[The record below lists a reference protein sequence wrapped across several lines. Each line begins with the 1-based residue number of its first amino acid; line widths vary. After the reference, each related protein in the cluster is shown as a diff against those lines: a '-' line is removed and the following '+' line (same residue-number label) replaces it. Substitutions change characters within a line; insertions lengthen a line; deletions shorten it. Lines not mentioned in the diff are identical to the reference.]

1 MPKRVKHRKVMR
13 GRMSGMAKGG
23 TAIAFGEYGLMT
35 QEPAW
40 ITSRQIEAARR
51 AMTRYVKR
59 GGKIWI
65 RIFPDKPV
73 TKKPAEV
80 RMGSGKG
87 APDHWVAVVKPGP
100 HPVRDVRR
108 AASTRR
114 PRRCAWPATSC
125 PSTSSSSS
133 RKGWPPMDIDKVRA
147 LNDVELVNE
156 LATARRHLY
165 DLRFQLATRQL
176 TDYTQISQTR
186 RTVARYLTVL
196 TERHL
201 DQAGRSTEAAGAAR

>member
-1 MPKRVKHRKVMR
+1 
-13 GRMSGMAKGG
+13 MAKGG
-23 TAIAFGEYGLMT
+23 TAIAFGDYGLMT

-87 APDHWVAVVKPGP
+87 APDHWVAVVKPGRILFEMSGVP
-100 HPVRDVRR
+100 EARGRRGDAPGQPQAARRRQVHHSRR
-108 AASTRR
+108 ASA
-114 PRRCAWPATSC
+114 
-125 PSTSSSSS
+125 
-133 RKGWPPMDIDKVRA
+133 MDIDKVRA
-147 LNDVELVNE
+147 LTDVELVDE

-176 TDYTQISQTR
+176 TDYSQIAQTR
-186 RTVARYLTVL
+186 RADRALPDRADRARTSISGRARVAAAV
-196 TERHL
+196 
-201 DQAGRSTEAAGAAR
+201 AGAAR